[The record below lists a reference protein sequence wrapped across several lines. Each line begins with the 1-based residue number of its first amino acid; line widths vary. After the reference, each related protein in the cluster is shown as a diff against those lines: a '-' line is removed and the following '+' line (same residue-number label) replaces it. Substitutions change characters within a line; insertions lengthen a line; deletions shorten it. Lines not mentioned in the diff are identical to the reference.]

1 MVLTISVLL
10 LILLP
15 AADAGAAPLQTI
27 KLRVPV
33 PATGDLSVLSFELS
47 LGGEGV
53 HHRKQSVML
62 RLVSH
67 RQTGV
72 FAIARLRPEPRH
84 PGRFL
89 GVLEVFHRRGT
100 TAAALPTGLAALARE
115 APLADAH
122 ASAPPYD
129 EFIVRAH
136 NERLIKKAL
145 KANIIAL
152 ATQHKLGPYEF
163 CSARSERTYILG
175 NAIIGAAYL
184 VAGSLTELP
193 TNTTPSQLADDA
205 VYELCDEVED
215 YEEGDYEE
223 DDEEEFG
230 GIQVLSR
237 YLGASEVPRMPTYRV
252 LFSGAWHF
260 EGPNEVKLTGVL
272 SGASYAKPLA
282 HSADSTN
289 PVDAIKVVL
298 PPAGTTPRKVTNY
311 ICPTQLPSA
320 AITTTSNAQ
329 DTLTCSGGS
338 LALGQQFSLNVQS
351 SPLPAAGMGG
361 QLLVHQDG
369 AYLAPFPITGP

>member
-1 MVLTISVLL
+1 VLL
-10 LILLP
+10 ATSVPMLILLSAP
-15 AADAGAAPLQTI
+15 DSGAARVESV

-33 PATGDLSVLSFELS
+33 PAAGDLSVLSFELS
-47 LGGEGV
+47 IGGEGL
-53 HHRKQSVML
+53 HHRRQAVRL

-72 FAIARLRPEPRH
+72 FAIARLRPEPGR

-100 TAAALPTGLAALARE
+100 SAAALPSGLAAIAQD
-115 APLADAH
+115 APLARAH
-122 ASAPPYD
+122 AAAPPTD
-129 EFIVRAH
+129 EFLVRA
-136 NERLIKKAL
+136 NNARLIKKAL

-152 ATQHKLGPYEF
+152 AIQHKLGPDEF
-163 CSARSERTYILG
+163 CSTHPERTYILG
-175 NAIIGAAYL
+175 NTIIGAAYL
-184 VAGSLTELP
+184 LAGSLTELP
-193 TNTTPSQLADDA
+193 ATTTPSQLADDA

-230 GIQVLSR
+230 GIRILDS
-237 YLGASEVPRMPTYRV
+237 YLGANEIRRMPSYRV
-252 LFSGAWHF
+252 TFSGAWVF

-272 SGASYAKPLA
+272 SGFSYPQPLA

-298 PPAGTTPRKVTNY
+298 PLAGTTPRKVTNY
-311 ICPTQLPSA
+311 ICPTQLPNA
-320 AITTTSNAQ
+320 AVTTTTNPQ

-338 LALGQQFSLNVQS
+338 VSLGQQFSLNVQT
-351 SPLPAAGMGG
+351 SPLPSSGMGG